1 MKLSSSTK
9 VIRTILLMI
18 LSASFTFV
26 LTFLYAKNTLNSQ
39 LVQVQKQN
47 DEFSKFSEVRDLIDK
62 NFVGEYDKDALWD
75 FAMKGYVDGLGD
87 KWSHYLTREE
97 YADFVQKQTGTFGG
111 IGIAQQYDDVRKG
124 ISVLEVYK
132 DSAAEKAGL
141 LPLDLV
147 TQVNGE
153 TVADIGYNN
162 AMSKIQ
168 GNVGEPVKLT
178 ITRDKDGKTEVKEF
192 SIIREVRRTQTVF
205 PKLLSNKIG
214 YIHLSEFT
222 DDTHLTFKVELDKL
236 VSSGATKLILDLRNN
251 PGGTEK
257 SMIAIINLLM
267 DKKQVIFI
275 TKDKNDKEHQEFSDG
290 TGNPIPLLVLV
301 NEHTYS
307 AAEYFAAV
315 VQEYGRGKIVGEPT
329 TGKSYAQVPVPLTD
343 GSGVIVSTLE
353 YFTPK
358 HISLAGAGVTPD
370 VVMGIVA
377 SENSTIDFTNNVE
390 GDKYV
395 IRAVSILNPPAPA
408 PAPVQDSADT
418 PVASENSSAE

>member
-9 VIRTILLMI
+9 VMRTILLM
-18 LSASFTFV
+18 LLAASFTFV
-26 LTFLYAKNTLNSQ
+26 VTFLYAKDTFNDQ
-39 LVQVQKQN
+39 LMQVQQQG
-47 DEFSKFSEVRDLIDK
+47 DEFTKFSEIRDLITK
-62 NFVGEYDKDALWD
+62 NFVGEYDRDMLLD

-87 KWSHYLTREE
+87 KWSHYLTKEE

-124 ISVLEVYK
+124 ISILEVYK

-141 LPLDLV
+141 LPLDLI

-153 TVADIGYNN
+153 TVADTGYNN

-178 ITRDKDGKTEVKEF
+178 ITRDKDGKTEVKEI
-192 SIIREVRRTQTVF
+192 SVIRELRRTQTVF
-205 PKLLSNKIG
+205 PKMLSGKIG

-222 DDTHLTFKVELDKL
+222 EDTHLTFKVEMDKL
-236 VSSGATKLILDLRNN
+236 ISSGAAKLILDLRNN

-257 SMIAIINLLM
+257 SMIAILNLLM
-267 DKKQVIFI
+267 DKKQVIFV
-275 TKDKNDKEHQEFSDG
+275 TKDKNDKEHQELSDG
-290 TGNPIPLLVLV
+290 TGNPIPLLVIV

-315 VQEYGRGKIVGEPT
+315 MQEYGRAKIVGEPT
-329 TGKSYAQVPVPLTD
+329 TGKSYAQVPVPLKD
-343 GSGVIVSTLE
+343 GSGVIISTLE

-358 HISLAGAGVTPD
+358 HVSLAGTGITPD
-370 VVMGIVA
+370 VVIGAATTMNA
-377 SENSTIDFTNNVE
+377 AIDFTNNVE

-395 IRAVSILNPPAPA
+395 SRAMTILNPPAP
-408 PAPVQDSADT
+408 PVQEAPSVDT
-418 PVASENSSAE
+418 PPETPPAE